1 MPLFE
6 PKRVS
11 AQVVDDA
18 HDSSAEERRQGVSG
32 DREERRQ
39 GVPEDGEPLQGLFDQ
54 VMGTRVPDG
63 VAVGSLTPGT
73 KLELKTRNTKY
84 LLTLVD
90 SEGHALI
97 KGGAFF
103 PQPTPVHIEGATFGG
118 NVKLGWIGI
127 GLSLELSIGSRII
140 TTSPVQSVEPIAA

>member
-18 HDSSAEERRQGVSG
+18 RDSSQ
-32 DREERRQ
+32 EERRQ
-39 GVPEDGEPLQGLFDQ
+39 GVPGDREEPLQGLFDQ

-73 KLELKTRNTKY
+73 MLELKTRNTKY

-90 SEGHALI
+90 GEGHALI